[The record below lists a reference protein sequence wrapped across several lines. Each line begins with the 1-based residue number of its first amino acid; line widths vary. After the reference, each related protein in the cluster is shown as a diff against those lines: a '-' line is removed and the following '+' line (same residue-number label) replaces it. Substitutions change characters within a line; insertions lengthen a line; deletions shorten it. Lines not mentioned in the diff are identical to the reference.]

1 MNGVFNKPEVSSIN
15 GLQKFNFDAGVD
27 DFDAG
32 RNFDER
38 FDERLYAGCNIFK
51 VHRKLTF
58 PALISSFDMMT
69 NLLQR
74 SFQL

>member
-32 RNFDER
+32 YDNLNAR
-38 FDERLYAGCNIFK
+38 CNIFK
-51 VHRKLTF
+51 VHRK
-58 PALISSFDMMT
+58 A
-69 NLLQR
+69 
-74 SFQL
+74 